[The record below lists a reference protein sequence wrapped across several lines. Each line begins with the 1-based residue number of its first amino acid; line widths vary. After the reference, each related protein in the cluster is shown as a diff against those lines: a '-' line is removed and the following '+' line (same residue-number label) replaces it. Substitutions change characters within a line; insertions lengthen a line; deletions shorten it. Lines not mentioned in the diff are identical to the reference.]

1 LTAQCLSAC
10 GPCAVL
16 CDTCRDADDRYW
28 AQAEAKL
35 VDDARLCLESR
46 GYVVTPKGRIGT
58 LGAQHF
64 ETYWA
69 YQMMQDR
76 TGYKEHIYRRLGDM
90 IGMELVA
97 SGALPVVEAPGPIN
111 LDGIVFSTK
120 LKIIKPEGAA

>member
-1 LTAQCLSAC
+1 LSAQCLSVC
-10 GPCAVL
+10 GPCPVL
-16 CDTCRDADDRYW
+16 CDTCRDSHDRYW
-28 AQAEAKL
+28 LEAEAKM
-35 VDDARLCLESR
+35 VNDARLCLESR
-46 GYVVTPKGRIGT
+46 GYVVVPNERVET

-76 TGYKEHIYRRLGDM
+76 AGYKEHIYRRLGDM

-97 SGALPVVEAPGPIN
+97 SGALPVVESPGPIN

-120 LKIIKPEGAA
+120 LKIIQPEGAA